1 MNTNEHPLCL
11 ACLQNPAH
19 PEAFGLCE
27 SCDDLADLFPRAER
41 HVAEAAT
48 APEAVEPRGEGQG

>member
-1 MNTNEHPLCL
+1 MTTTESPLCL

-27 SCDDLADLFPRAER
+27 SCDDLADLFPRTEK

-48 APEAVEPRGEGQG
+48 APEGTGPLGEGRG